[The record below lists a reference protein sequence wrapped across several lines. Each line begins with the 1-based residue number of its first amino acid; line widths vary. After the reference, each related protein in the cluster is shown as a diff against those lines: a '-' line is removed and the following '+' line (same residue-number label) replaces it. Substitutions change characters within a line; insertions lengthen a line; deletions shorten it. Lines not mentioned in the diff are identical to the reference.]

1 MRIVG
6 VTDEHYKHIPYYVKT
21 PSSRGLAA
29 ESDDGKVYIICILDS
44 WTAGSVQMHINVF
57 SPIGFRDYT
66 FINEVFTFAFITADR
81 LTAILVIGE
90 DNVKAIN
97 LANRLGFKDL
107 AHISDGHAPGVDSV
121 LYEMRKADCKWLK
134 RNRNG

>member
-1 MRIVG
+1 VRIVG
-6 VTDEHYKHIPYYVKT
+6 VTDAHYKHIPNYVKT
-21 PSSRGLAA
+21 HSSRGLAA

>member
-6 VTDEHYKHIPYYVKT
+6 VTDEHYKHIPNYVKT
-21 PSSRGLAA
+21 ASSRGLAA
-29 ESDDGKVYIICILDS
+29 ESDEGKLYIICILDS

-57 SPIGFRDYT
+57 NPIGFRDYT

-107 AHISDGHAPGVDSV
+107 AHISNGHAPGVDSV

-134 RNRNG
+134 RNSHG

>member
-1 MRIVG
+1 
-6 VTDEHYKHIPYYVKT
+6 
-21 PSSRGLAA
+21 
-29 ESDDGKVYIICILDS
+29 
-44 WTAGSVQMHINVF
+44 VQMHIAVF

-81 LTAILVIGE
+81 LTAILVIGA

-97 LANRLGFKDL
+97 LANRLGFKEL